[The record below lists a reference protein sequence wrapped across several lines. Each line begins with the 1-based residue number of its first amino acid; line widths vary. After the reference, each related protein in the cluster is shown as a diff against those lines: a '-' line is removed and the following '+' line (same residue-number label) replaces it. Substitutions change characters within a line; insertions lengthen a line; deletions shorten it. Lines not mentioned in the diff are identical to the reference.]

1 MHSYR
6 TFLRKL
12 IPMQLS
18 SWEEGLGLGY
28 ILSQS
33 SGQSLLSQSGEHT
46 G

>member
-1 MHSYR
+1 MC
-6 TFLRKL
+6 
-12 IPMQLS
+12 MQLS

-33 SGQSLLSQSGEHT
+33 SGQSLLSRLVEHI